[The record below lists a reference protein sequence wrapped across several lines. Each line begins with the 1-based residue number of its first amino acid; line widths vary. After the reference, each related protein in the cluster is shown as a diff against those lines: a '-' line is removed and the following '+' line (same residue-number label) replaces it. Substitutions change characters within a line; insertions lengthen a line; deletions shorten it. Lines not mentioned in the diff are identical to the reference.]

1 MPPLSQ
7 KQNHQALVQLR
18 SGVST
23 HNVATL
29 VGMSQSS
36 IAHTRKD
43 VRNIERQRGGCPK
56 LLANLEKTHCVALG
70 IEG

>member
-7 KQNHQALVQLR
+7 KQKHQALVQLR

-29 VGMSQSS
+29 VGISQSS
-36 IAHTRKD
+36 KAHMRKD
-43 VRNIERQRGGCPK
+43 LRNIQRQRGGCPK
-56 LLANLEKTHCVALG
+56 LLADLEKRHCVALG